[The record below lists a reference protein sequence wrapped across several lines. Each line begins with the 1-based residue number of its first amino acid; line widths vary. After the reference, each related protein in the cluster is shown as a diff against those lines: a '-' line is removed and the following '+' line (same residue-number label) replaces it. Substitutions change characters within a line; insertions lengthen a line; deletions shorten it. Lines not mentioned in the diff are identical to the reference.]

1 MFPRRFQH
9 SPAIATAGVAGR
21 ANGRVNQE
29 TGIMSDTMTLKL
41 AAAVSAGALLALAA
55 MAGTVRP
62 AAAQEFNCRNAE
74 FASERTIC
82 GSDRLSA
89 LDERM
94 SALYAELKAAS
105 ASRYQRADI
114 KAYQRQFLDARDNC
128 GRDVDCIRGAYLDQI
143 SVLETRLEQAYR
155 RSER

>member
-1 MFPRRFQH
+1 
-9 SPAIATAGVAGR
+9 
-21 ANGRVNQE
+21 
-29 TGIMSDTMTLKL
+29 MSDSVTLKL
-41 AAAVSAGALLALAA
+41 AAAVSMSSLVALAA
-55 MAGTVRP
+55 MAGSVRP
-62 AAAQEFNCRNAE
+62 AASQEFDCRNADY
-74 FASERTIC
+74 ASERTIC